1 MQDALVSEC
10 EIAEEGESASL
21 APWILAPYRLI
32 SWWDMQKFSAEAFV
46 TIGSQLQMLKEEIGF
61 GGGLSTLTLETI
73 VLDEVKR
80 EEISKLLSYIE
91 IKCSEVSLRISAG
104 CVAVLRGDLLAMQ
117 KIPRDFAMGRISA
130 LQGTINVEMKQN
142 LFLSVPQERAI
153 YYTTPLREWE
163 QILSRFSKLASDV
176 EECSRCFACD
186 RYAGSIFHALLIAE
200 FGVIEVAKL
209 FGVEGDKPGWGAL
222 ERLERINTKPHKD
235 KSDLEKKH
243 AQFLGNVMPL
253 MLAVK
258 DSWRHKISHVENK
271 LIWMDT
277 VFSPQIAEEIISATR
292 GFMRRLATDLPV

>member
-10 EIAEEGESASL
+10 EIADEGR
-21 APWILAPYRLI
+21 PWILAPYQLV

-46 TIGSQLQMLKEEIGF
+46 TIGTQLQILKEEIGF
-61 GGGLSTLTLETI
+61 GTPRGGDPATLTQETI
-73 VLDEVKR
+73 VLDEVKLAQ
-80 EEISKLLSYIE
+80 ISKLLSSIE
-91 IKCSEVSLRISAG
+91 RKCSEVSLRISAG
-104 CVAVLRGDLLAMQ
+104 STAVLREDLLAMQ
-117 KIPRDFAMGRISA
+117 KIPRDFAIGRISA
-130 LQGTINVEMKQN
+130 LQGTIHVEMKQN
-142 LFLSVPQERAI
+142 LFPSIPQERAI

-163 QILSRFSKLASDV
+163 QILGRFSKLASDV

-222 ERLERINTKPHKD
+222 ERLERINNKPHKD

-253 MLAVK
+253 
-258 DSWRHKISHVENK
+258 
-271 LIWMDT
+271 
-277 VFSPQIAEEIISATR
+277 
-292 GFMRRLATDLPV
+292 